1 MPLDVTE
8 IVADI
13 TAAAATAA
21 TPSDLRARLEA
32 FHARHPDKGP
42 FLRQHLLLNAVEFI
56 QHMEEQGETDR
67 EVLRRIAA
75 QELTF
80 AAAFIVMAL
89 YRQLGQPYSAGR
101 FAIVAH
107 TLFQIAETLP
117 RADATETA

>member
-1 MPLDVTE
+1 MPLDVTD

-13 TAAAATAA
+13 TAAATSAT

-32 FHARHPDKGP
+32 FEGRHPDKIR

-56 QHMEEQGETDR
+56 QHMEEQGESDR
-67 EVLRRIAA
+67 EVLQRVAA

-80 AAAFIVMAL
+80 AAAMLVMSL
-89 YRQLGQPYSAGR
+89 YRRLGQPYSAGR

-117 RADATETA
+117 QAATTEPA